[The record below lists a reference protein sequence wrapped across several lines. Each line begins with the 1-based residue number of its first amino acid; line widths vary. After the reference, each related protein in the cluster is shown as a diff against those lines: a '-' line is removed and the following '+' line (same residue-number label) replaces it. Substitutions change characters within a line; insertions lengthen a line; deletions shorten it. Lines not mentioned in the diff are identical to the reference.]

1 MNFSTNNKESN
12 MNNQQKIFDALNAIV
27 QDFDTTRQL
36 QDFLESSTSLP
47 ATETLAR
54 FHGIGTRKAKILQAV
69 FELQASYFVGTEAR
83 TIKDPEDAMR
93 HLSWLKFEQQEHF
106 SVLTLDSSNHVIN
119 CHEISKGLVNQCP
132 VHPREVFRKA
142 LEDNAVSVILAHNH
156 PSGCNDPSNEDY
168 AITRTL
174 CAAGK
179 IMQVPVIDH
188 LVVSRTGFIS
198 ICRRNPSI
206 FESCINH

>member
-1 MNFSTNNKESN
+1 

-47 ATETLAR
+47 DTETLAR
-54 FHGIGTRKAKILQAV
+54 FRGIGARKAKILQAV
-69 FELQASYFVGTEAR
+69 FELQASYFVCTEAR

-106 SVLTLDSSNHVIN
+106 CVLTLDSSNHVIK

-132 VHPREVFRKA
+132 AHPREVFRKA
-142 LEDNAVSVILAHNH
+142 LEDNAVSIILAHNH
-156 PSGCNDPSNEDY
+156 PSGGNEPSDQDY
-168 AITRTL
+168 ALTRTL

-179 IMQVPVIDH
+179 VMQIPVIDH
-188 LVVSRTGFIS
+188 LVVSKTGFTS
-198 ICRRNPSI
+198 ICRRNPTL
-206 FESCINH
+206 FESFINK